1 MDNSHRDQRYF
12 LDQEQQR
19 IKRLYG
25 IERSKAHLLHHQLQG
40 RTYFDSGDFAL
51 SQAHKASNIGIVETG
66 TEHPLRKNISH
77 PSSAAPASSNVKS
90 NSDEQCGH
98 AEQSTMV
105 TSASH
110 LQQQMTAKGGGDEN
124 VKK

>member
-1 MDNSHRDQRYF
+1 MENPHQDQRNTPN
-12 LDQEQQR
+12 QKQQG

-25 IERSKAHLLHHQLQG
+25 IERSKANLLHHQLQG
-40 RTYFDSGDFAL
+40 RKYFDSGDFAL
-51 SQAHKASNIGIVETG
+51 SQAHRASNIGAVETG

-90 NSDEQCGH
+90 DSDEQGGH

-105 TSASH
+105 TAASH
-110 LQQQMTAKGGGDEN
+110 LQQQMTPKGGGDE
-124 VKK
+124 KW